1 MHDDDRSSL
10 KRLWAYAEDRHGRVW
25 LASTW
30 SALDKVFDLAPPF
43 LIGLAVDVV
52 ANQGDSLLGDLG
64 VETARGQLVVIGIL
78 TFIVWG
84 LESTFEFLA
93 EVAWRN
99 LAQDMQHDLRVDTY
113 RHIQTLEHGFFERRQ
128 TGDLQAVLNDDVNQ
142 LERFLDVGA
151 NELVQLVTTV
161 VVIGTTFFVIAPQVA
176 WWSFLPV
183 PVVLWGAFWF
193 QRRLEPRYAEV
204 RDRAGMLNASL
215 GNRLLGMATVK
226 SFGAEER
233 EAELIAEESDDYRW
247 ANRRAIRLSSAFI
260 PLIRMAIVVG
270 FIGTLVYGGFL
281 AVEGDVLTVGQYSVM
296 VFLTQRLLWPLTR
309 LGETFDLYQR
319 AMASTAR
326 ILDVVDTEPTIV
338 DGPGTLEVGRG
349 DGEVRFDGVRFSY
362 GDRPPAV
369 RDLDLAVPAG
379 RTTAVVGATGSGKTT
394 LVKLLLRF
402 YEVGEGRITIDD
414 RPIDSVTLSA
424 LRGAIG
430 LVSQET
436 YLFHGTVRDNIA
448 YGRPEAHESEIIAA
462 AEASEVHS
470 FVAELPDGYD
480 TVIGERGQKLSGGQR
495 QRLAIARA
503 VLKDPAILVLDEA
516 TSSVDNETEA
526 AIQRSLARIAVGRTT
541 LVIAHRLSTVRHADR
556 IHVMAGG
563 RITESGTHDEL
574 VAAGGRYAALW
585 AVQTGEADLHAA
597 DTVTADPPSPGAS
610 SPE

>member
-1 MHDDDRSSL
+1 VPDDRDPSSL
-10 KRLWAYAEDRHGRVW
+10 RRLWAYAADRHGRVR
-25 LASTW
+25 LAALW

-43 LIGLAVDVV
+43 LIGLAIDVV
-52 ANQGDSLLGDLG
+52 ANQSDSLIADLG
-64 VETARGQLVVIGIL
+64 VETARGQLVVIGLL

-84 LESTFEFLA
+84 LESTFDFLA

-99 LAQDMQHDLRVDTY
+99 LAQDVQHDLRVDTY

-161 VVIGTTFFVIAPQVA
+161 VVIGTTFFIIAPQVA

-193 QRRLEPRYAEV
+193 QRRLEPRYADV
-204 RDRAGMLNASL
+204 RGRAGMLNASL

-226 SFGAEER
+226 SFGAEQR
-233 EAELIAEESDDYRW
+233 EAERIAEESDAYRQ

-281 AVEGDVLTVGQYSVM
+281 AVEGDVLSVGQYSVM

-326 ILDVVDTEPTIV
+326 ILDVIDTEPTIV
-338 DGPGTLEVGRG
+338 DGPGTLAVARG
-349 DGEVRFDGVRFSY
+349 AGHVRFDAVTFAY
-362 GDRPPAV
+362 GDRPPALI
-369 RDLDLAVPAG
+369 DLDLDVPAG
-379 RTTAVVGATGSGKTT
+379 RTTAVVGATGAGKTT

-402 YEVGEGRITIDD
+402 YEPDEGRVTIDGCA
-414 RPIDSVTLSA
+414 IGSVTLPA
-424 LRGAIG
+424 LRSAIG
-430 LVSQET
+430 LVSQDT

-448 YGRPEAHESEIIAA
+448 YGRPEADEADIVAA

-480 TVIGERGQKLSGGQR
+480 TVVGERGQKLSGGQR

-563 RITESGTHDEL
+563 RVTESGTHDEL
-574 VAAGGRYAALW
+574 VTVGGRYAALW
-585 AVQTGEADLHAA
+585 AVQTGEADLDRPDAA
-597 DTVTADPPSPGAS
+597 
-610 SPE
+610 

>member
-1 MHDDDRSSL
+1 M
-10 KRLWAYAEDRHGRVW
+10 RLAA
-25 LASTW
+25 TW
-30 SALDKVFDLAPPF
+30 SALDKAFDLAPPF

-52 ANQGDSLLGDLG
+52 ANQSDSLIADFG
-64 VETARGQLVVIGIL
+64 VETARGQLVVIGFL
-78 TFIVWG
+78 TFVVWA
-84 LESTFEFLA
+84 LESTFDFLA
-93 EVAWRN
+93 EVAWRT
-99 LAQDMQHDLRVDTY
+99 LAQDVQHDLRVDTY

-151 NELVQLVTTV
+151 NELVQLVATV
-161 VVIGTTFFVIAPQVA
+161 VLIGTAFFIIAPQVA

-193 QRRLEPRYAEV
+193 QRRLEPRYVEV
-204 RDRAGMLNASL
+204 RERAGMLNAAL

-233 EAELIAEESDDYRW
+233 EADRIAAESDTYRQ
-247 ANRRAIRLSSAFI
+247 ANHRAIRLSAAFI

-281 AVEGDVLTVGQYSVM
+281 AAEGDVLTVGQYSVM

-326 ILDVVDTEPTIV
+326 ILDVIDTEPTIV
-338 DGPGTLEVGRG
+338 DGPGTLAVGIG
-349 DGEVRFDGVRFSY
+349 AGHVHFDGVTFAY
-362 GDRPPAV
+362 GDRPPALI
-369 RDLDLAVPAG
+369 DLDLEVPAG
-379 RTTAVVGATGSGKTT
+379 QTTAIVGATGSGKTT

-402 YEVGEGRITIDD
+402 YEPDQGRITIDGEA
-414 RPIDSVTLSA
+414 IEKVTLST
-424 LRGAIG
+424 LRSAIG
-430 LVSQET
+430 LVDQDT
-436 YLFHGTVRDNIA
+436 YLFHGTVRVNIA
-448 YGRPEAHESEIIAA
+448 YGRPEADEADIIAA
-462 AEASEVHS
+462 AEASEVHT
-470 FVAELPDGYD
+470 FVADLPDGYD
-480 TVIGERGQKLSGGQR
+480 TVVGERGQKLSGGQR

-556 IHVMAGG
+556 IHVLTNG

-574 VAAGGRYAALW
+574 VGLGDRYAALW
-585 AVQTGEADLHAA
+585 AVQTGEADLGRPDAA
-597 DTVTADPPSPGAS
+597 
-610 SPE
+610 